1 MVEGGEGG
9 GQGGGQEEGKGGW
22 GEEGG
27 EGWCEEQEE
36 NLREGGDDS
45 TGLVFLGLFFLFCFS
60 CFVFF
65 FLIPFLARENDA
77 VRAMSWQGRN
87 CENWLNSRNEQMAD
101 DKRPK
106 TMITSARDDCYAF
119 FLLCVL

>member
-9 GQGGGQEEGKGGW
+9 GQGGGHQEEGEGGW

-27 EGWCEEQEE
+27 EGWSEEQEE

-45 TGLVFLGLFFLFCFS
+45 TGLVLLVL
-60 CFVFF
+60 FF

-77 VRAMSWQGRN
+77 VHAMSWQDRN
-87 CENWLNSRNEQMAD
+87 GENWLIPGTSRWQMTD
-101 DKRPK
+101 
-106 TMITSARDDCYAF
+106 ARR
-119 FLLCVL
+119 L

>member
-9 GQGGGQEEGKGGW
+9 GEGGGQEGERGW

-27 EGWCEEQEE
+27 EEQEE
-36 NLREGGDDS
+36 KLRKGGDDS
-45 TGLVFLGLFFLFCFS
+45 TGLVFLVL
-60 CFVFF
+60 FF

-101 DKRPK
+101 DRRPR
-106 TMITSARDDCYAF
+106 TIITSARDDF
-119 FLLCVL
+119 

>member
-9 GQGGGQEEGKGGW
+9 GQGGGHQEEGEGGW
-22 GEEGG
+22 DEEGG
-27 EGWCEEQEE
+27 EGWSEEQEE
-36 NLREGGDDS
+36 NLRDDS
-45 TGLVFLGLFFLFCFS
+45 TGLVFLVL
-60 CFVFF
+60 F

-77 VRAMSWQGRN
+77 VRAMTWQGRN

-101 DKRPK
+101 DRRPK

-119 FLLCVL
+119 FVMRTVLFSIQYHNA